1 MKFDLGVLPTK
12 YKIILFITLLF
23 FSSFFFYH
31 SALRP
36 QFQHITSLST
46 ELQDEKR
53 RVAEIEA
60 FALIHPNQDEYLVE
74 VRNKLDS
81 ANRLLPSNLEISDYL
96 LLIDRTAKDCSIYL
110 KSIKPSAYINKNG
123 YREIPIEILIQGD
136 YFQTL
141 NFLEKLESIPRFS
154 TVTTISTQSH
164 NNILESKLS
173 VIIYSYGVTTIPKT
187 AEPALK

>member
-1 MKFDLGVLPTK
+1 M
-12 YKIILFITLLF
+12 
-23 FSSFFFYH
+23 
-31 SALRP
+31 
-36 QFQHITSLST
+36 
-46 ELQDEKR
+46 
-53 RVAEIEA
+53 RVSEIEA